1 MKILYV
7 ITSLRTGGAE
17 KLVVQLSGFMKGRG
31 HQVDVALFDG
41 VETDFKKDLES
52 LGVKIYSFGVGES
65 VYSLKMLRRLKSLIK
80 SGEYDIVHTHNSSPQ
95 IFAAVSRFLL
105 GGVKTKYVHTEHN
118 TTGRRRTWYFR
129 LIDRWV
135 YKKFARTICI
145 SDQAYDN
152 LAAHLGS
159 RKIRLQTIKNG
170 ADISRLVSAE
180 PVPELRKDC
189 PGCVV
194 LMVAAFRPQKDQ
206 DTLVRAMTFLG
217 DDYILWLV
225 GGGERME
232 EVRSLAKELSV
243 ESRVKFFGLRTDVPE
258 ILKTADVV
266 VMSSHYEGLSL
277 SSIEGMA
284 VGKPFLASDVD
295 GLREIVR
302 GAGILFKE
310 GDAEGLAAEIRKVST
325 DGDYARKVAGDCL
338 ERAKEYD
345 FGKMALAYEN
355 VYKEVLK

>member
-17 KLVVQLSGFMKGRG
+17 KLVVQLSEFMKNRG
-31 HQVDVALFDG
+31 HEGEAALFDG
-41 VETDFKKDLES
+41 EETPFKKDLES
-52 LGVKIYSFGVGES
+52 LGIKTYSFGVGES
-65 VYSLKMLRRLKSLIK
+65 VYSPKMLRSLKALLRK
-80 SGEYDIVHTHNSSPQ
+80 GKYDIVHTHNSSPQ
-95 IFAAVSRFLL
+95 IFAALARRSA
-105 GGVKTKYVHTEHN
+105 GGARLIHTEHN

-152 LAAHLGS
+152 LAAHLQS
-159 RKIRLQTIKNG
+159 KKISLQTIKNG
-170 ADISRLVSAE
+170 ADISRLVSA
-180 PVPELRKDC
+180 VPLPDLRKAS
-189 PGCVV
+189 PEHVV
-194 LMVAAFRPQKDQ
+194 VMVAAFRPQKDQ
-206 DTLVRAMTFLG
+206 DTLVRAMTFLS
-217 DDYILWLV
+217 DDYALWLV

-232 EVRSLAKELSV
+232 EVKALAGELSV
-243 ESRVKFFGLRTDVPE
+243 ENRVRFFGIRTDVPS

-295 GLREIVR
+295 GLREIVQ
-302 GAGILFKE
+302 GAGVLFKE
-310 GDAEGLAAEIRKVST
+310 GDAEGLASEIKKCCT
-325 DGDYARKVAGDCL
+325 DKDYCSAVASACMDRAR
-338 ERAKEYD
+338 EYD
-345 FGKMALAYEN
+345 FEKMALSYEA